1 MVGVVGSMVSG
12 RGRRRSIRLLV
23 GATSAGVVAC
33 LVATPV
39 SASPAA
45 APDAPSSLTIGGKP
59 CVEGAVT
66 RMGAQSA
73 APAMSAL
80 VTDPD
85 GGTVR
90 GRFRW
95 QVGTSVTSTAA
106 TVLSGYVASGSRA
119 SVALPVELVDGTMPS
134 GTWSFRVVGENT
146 DGRRGASSEK
156 CTFTIDSTRPSTPRV
171 AGNDRWPV
179 GEPQTVTIRPAVGNA
194 TEVAGYAYSIDSD
207 QAPADKTVLPNR
219 PGKVLTL
226 TWPDADRPAPPVG
239 LHVLRVWA
247 YDAAGNRSA
256 RAAPLT
262 FEVVGPPSS
271 RATYEFDGTDEVAG
285 RDSTGPYAMSLGT
298 AARVNRVIVREGDDV
313 FFRDTML
320 SLTPSTTTLP
330 SVTAPLL
337 AMSRSFSIAGFF
349 DPARLATPRAMTAV
363 TVRGGDG
370 AKFAELGVAPSGTG
384 YEYVFKVW
392 DPSESRWDAV
402 RLPGEDR
409 VPGTSLVVATYDP
422 DARTLE
428 LSMPDRGF
436 GTGRSVVNGAPTT
449 LDGQQLLLGASTTGG
464 SRWKGGID
472 NLVIASGALNES
484 EIGDLVSQHEREE
497 CFGTEYGCD

>member
-1 MVGVVGSMVSG
+1 MVGVVGSVVSG
-12 RGRRRSIRLLV
+12 RGRRRSIRSSV
-23 GATSAGVVAC
+23 VATSAVVAAC
-33 LVATPV
+33 LAVTPA
-39 SASPAA
+39 SAGPAA
-45 APDAPSSLTIGGKP
+45 APDVPSSLTIGGKP
-59 CVEGAVT
+59 CVEGTVT

-73 APAMSAL
+73 APAMSAF

-95 QVGTSVTSTAA
+95 QAGTSVTSSAA
-106 TVLSGYVASGSRA
+106 TVLSSYVARGSRA
-119 SVALPVELVDGTMPS
+119 SVALPVDLVDGTMPS
-134 GTWSFRVVGENT
+134 GTWSFRVVGEDT
-146 DGRRGASSEK
+146 DGGRGASSET

-171 AGNDRWPV
+171 AGSTRWPV

-194 TEVAGYAYSIDSD
+194 SEVAGYAYSIDSD

-226 TWPDADRPAPPVG
+226 TWPEADRPAPREG

-247 YDAAGNRSA
+247 YDASGNRSA
-256 RAAPLT
+256 RSATLT

-271 RATYEFDGTDEVAG
+271 RAIYEFNGSDEAAG
-285 RDSTGPYAMSLGT
+285 KDSAGLHPMSLGT
-298 AARVNRVIVREGDDV
+298 AARVNRVIVREGEDV

-320 SLTPSTTTLP
+320 SLSPSTTTLP
-330 SVTAPLL
+330 SVSGPLL
-337 AMSRSFSIAGFF
+337 EMSRSFSIAGFF
-349 DPARLATPRAMTAV
+349 DPARLATPRGMTAV
-363 TVRGGDG
+363 TVRGSDG
-370 AKFAELGVAPSGTG
+370 ARFAELGVEPSGTG

-392 DPSESRWDAV
+392 DPSESRWDVV

-422 DARTLE
+422 DARTLD

-436 GTGRSVVNGAPTT
+436 GTGRSVVNGASTT

-484 EIGDLVSQHEREE
+484 EVGDLVKQHERDE
-497 CFGTEYGCD
+497 CFDSDLGCD